1 MHIDVRMWRVDLQ
14 RRRAIRKKGIFQ
26 RGWNLPIRAKG
37 NNARCWMRTQSTNKQ
52 TLLRVGNCEWL
63 SHGWYINFCPD
74 CGSSNQSYSKI
85 KAKSMQLQNTFNGHL
100 LTLLLASC
108 DHLWVISKMFWV
120 SGCWS
125 HNFVQ
130 PGKCNYRGKLYEE
143 GELLLLNRGCKEWW
157 AIQL

>member
-85 KAKSMQLQNTFNGHL
+85 KAKSMQLQNTFNWHL

-108 DHLWVISKMFWV
+108 DHLWVISNIFWDANLIFCLTREMQLQREIVWGRRVITPKQRLQRVV
-120 SGCWS
+120 SYTA
-125 HNFVQ
+125 V
-130 PGKCNYRGKLYEE
+130 K
-143 GELLLLNRGCKEWW
+143 
-157 AIQL
+157 